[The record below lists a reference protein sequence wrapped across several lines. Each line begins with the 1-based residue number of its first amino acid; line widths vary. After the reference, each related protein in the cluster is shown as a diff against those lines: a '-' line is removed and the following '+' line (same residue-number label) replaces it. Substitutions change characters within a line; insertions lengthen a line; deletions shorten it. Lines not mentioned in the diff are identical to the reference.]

1 MRRHSERSSRLSYI
15 ASARSLALG
24 FAETPADYLV
34 GVHAAVQAIN
44 THLAAAEDAA
54 VGADALMPMLCVAV
68 AHADAPCGYAL
79 LQHAKA
85 TLATA
90 AEAASELSYCLC
102 SYECAVEF
110 VLQVDEAQLERMSVA
125 GSLSASMSLPA
136 TLSNVTQT
144 F

>member
-1 MRRHSERSSRLSYI
+1 MIFGWNLSGVLLGIGRLAWLI
-15 ASARSLALG
+15 ACL
-24 FAETPADYLV
+24 
-34 GVHAAVQAIN
+34 
-44 THLAAAEDAA
+44 
-54 VGADALMPMLCVAV
+54 AV
-68 AHADAPCGYAL
+68 AWPS
-79 LQHAKA
+79 
-85 TLATA
+85 ATA

-136 TLSNVTQT
+136 ALSNVTQT

>member
-1 MRRHSERSSRLSYI
+1 MS
-15 ASARSLALG
+15 AVTPPSARIGWHEWTARR
-24 FAETPADYLV
+24 P
-34 GVHAAVQAIN
+34 
-44 THLAAAEDAA
+44 
-54 VGADALMPMLCVAV
+54 AV

-136 TLSNVTQT
+136 ALGNVTQT